1 MQCVESICQLLLRSP
16 SAFATI
22 LLTFFLGVTPP
33 GNAQTQQPDLIN
45 LLGAARA
52 LGASG
57 KSTEAI
63 TLLEDILSKI
73 PRSNDRETNNH
84 AFLLN
89 EISVLKRTAGQFHE
103 ALEDVLRAEK
113 ILISSAT
120 ENELLVAVI
129 LNSAEALSLLG
140 ESEKANSRFHQAVT
154 LSERLEIDSLITH
167 SRIRFAGNSLEL
179 GSWEKA
185 VTAVEP
191 LQHLNERQATQ
202 VATILGQAYLTLRRP
217 EQAQTSIDALEQVD
231 QTDPQVALINAR
243 IDLQLGNVQGS
254 LDKLKALLEQIDE
267 SQSALLASARYNLSE
282 AYFQMGLLQEAYA
295 NNERAMVIAEESL
308 HNNETL
314 VGQTLHRRAMFLGL
328 IGDIENSIRGF
339 EVAASA
345 FSDNS
350 ARSRRAR
357 FYTELE
363 LTRALSFSNRT
374 VEAVALA
381 RNLVSEAPIIFG
393 EQAIENLFALT
404 NLGSLLVEMRE
415 LEEAKSLLR
424 NSQMLA
430 VEGRFS
436 KPDLAPT
443 KMSLGKAY
451 LYDGMLDEAENVFL
465 ELLRNYEEFGAA
477 ESVEKSGEIR
487 RLLSETYYSRNDI
500 GDIEKAAHLSRT
512 NITGIKQRLKEV
524 AKSTTYARQFSS
536 SSIDLQIGNTLTVLN
551 EYQRRG
557 FASSE
562 EMFETAQL
570 ALLNEAATA
579 TNGFLRHF
587 KAKDPELA
595 ELFTERHAASAQIR
609 ALTIQPDQQK
619 QKVLDQVKLHIQD
632 IDSQILNAN
641 PDLVPYLSP
650 SVITLNAIQ
659 PLLDQDEALWT
670 NFSFEGGTF
679 IFLITRDEL
688 LVESTNTSIEKVD
701 QLVRKLREN
710 MDLEGRSTPPPFD
723 FNSSTRLYNI
733 LFGPFDRILKKK
745 KKLLVVPQ
753 GPAQQISLA
762 VATRSSAPIGKTP
775 EKADARFLGLTHS
788 ITVYTSVANLLF
800 SKLNPSKDVELKSIT
815 GFANPSFSN
824 RSSDTGVL
832 SRDPEINPKAL
843 RFGGTVNYFEPL
855 PETERELDLISRS
868 LPGSSSTYYTGKDAS
883 EEVFK
888 LHEIKGDVLVFA
900 THAIVSGQFGNL
912 REPALVLS
920 SPAETSDIDDGF
932 LTASEIAQKQIAA
945 KIVVLS
951 ACNTASASGQFGAP
965 GLSGLAQGFFEAGA
979 QSLVVSHWTISTV
992 SPLLLMPSFFE
1003 GISNG
1008 LAADEAMKEAM
1019 IEVSTREDLKVLR
1032 HPAIW
1037 APFSIV
1043 GSY

>member
-1 MQCVESICQLLLRSP
+1 MRSS
-16 SAFATI
+16 SALTAFLFA
-22 LLTFFLGVTPP
+22 FFLGVTAP
-33 GNAQTQQPDLIN
+33 GNAQTKQIDLIN
-45 LLGAARA
+45 LLGEARD
-52 LGASG
+52 LGTSG
-57 KSTEAI
+57 KPAEAI
-63 TLLEDILSKI
+63 KLLEELLTKI
-73 PRSNDRETNNH
+73 PKSNERETYNH

-89 EISVLKRTAGQFHE
+89 EISVLKRATGQSHE
-103 ALEDVLRAEK
+103 ALEDVLRAEN
-113 ILISSAT
+113 ILVRSAS

-140 ESEKANSRFHQAVT
+140 ESEKANGRFHRAVV
-154 LSERLEIDSLITH
+154 LAEKLEIDSLITH
-167 SRIRFAGNSLEL
+167 SRIRFAGTSLEL
-179 GSWEKA
+179 GSWKKA
-185 VTAVEP
+185 VAAVEP
-191 LQHLNERQATQ
+191 LEHLSKPQATQ
-202 VATILGQAYLTLRRP
+202 VATILGQAYLTLRLP
-217 EQAQTSIDALEQVD
+217 KQARTSIDALEQVD
-231 QTDPQVALINAR
+231 RNDPHFALINAR
-243 IDLQLGNVQGS
+243 IDLQLGNVQES
-254 LDKLKALLEQIDE
+254 LDKLTALLEEMDE
-267 SQSALLASARYNLSE
+267 SQTALLASARYNLSE

-295 NNERAMVIAEESL
+295 NNEHAMLIAEESL
-308 HNNETL
+308 RKNETL

-328 IGDIENSIRGF
+328 IGDIENSIKGF
-339 EVAASA
+339 EVAASV
-345 FSDNS
+345 FTEKNS
-350 ARSRRAR
+350 RSRRAK
-357 FYTELE
+357 FYTKLE
-363 LTRALSFSNRT
+363 LSRALSSNNRK
-374 VEAVALA
+374 VEALTLA
-381 RNLVSEAPIIFG
+381 RKLIPEAPIIFG
-393 EQAIENLFALT
+393 EEAIENMFALT
-404 NLGSLLVEMRE
+404 NLGSLLIEVRE

-424 NSQMLA
+424 NSQMFA

-443 KMSLGKAY
+443 MVSLGKAY
-451 LYDGMLDEAENVFL
+451 MYDGMLEEAESVFL
-465 ELLRNYEEFGAA
+465 EVLQDYKEFGAG
-477 ESVEKSGEIR
+477 ESVEKAGEIR
-487 RLLSETYYSRNDI
+487 RLLSEIYYSRNDI
-500 GDIEKAAHLSRT
+500 GDIEKAVHLSRI
-512 NITGIKQRLKEV
+512 NIAGIKQRIKEV

-551 EYQRRG
+551 EYQRKG
-557 FASSE
+557 FASNE
-562 EMFETAQL
+562 EMFEAAQL
-570 ALLNEAATA
+570 TLLNEAATA

-587 KAKDPELA
+587 KANDPKLA
-595 ELFTERHAASAQIR
+595 ELFAERQAASAQIR

-619 QKVLDQVKLHIQD
+619 QKVLDQVKRLIQD
-632 IDSQILNAN
+632 IDSQILYTN
-641 PDLVPYLSP
+641 PDLLAYLSP
-650 SVITLNAIQ
+650 SVITTNAIQ
-659 PLLDQDEALWT
+659 TLLDQDEALWT

-679 IFLITRDEL
+679 IFLVTKDEVF
-688 LVESTNTSIEKVD
+688 VESTNANIEQVD

-723 FNSSTRLYNI
+723 FESSTRLYNI
-733 LFGPFDRILKKK
+733 LFEPFDRVLQKK

-762 VATRSSAPIGKTP
+762 VATRSVAPIGKTP
-775 EKADARFLGLTHS
+775 KNADARFLGLTHS
-788 ITVYTSVANLLF
+788 ITVYTSAANLLF
-800 SKLNPSKDVELKSIT
+800 SKLNPSNDVELKSIT

-824 RSSDTGVL
+824 RSLDTGDL
-832 SRDPEINPKAL
+832 SRDIEINPKAL
-843 RFGGTVNYFEPL
+843 RLGSTVNYFEPL

-868 LPGSSSTYYTGKDAS
+868 LPGSSATYYTGKDAS

-920 SPAETSDIDDGF
+920 SPAETSGIDDGF

-1003 GISNG
+1003 GISSG
-1008 LAADEAMKEAM
+1008 LAPDEAMREAM
-1019 IEVSTREDLKVLR
+1019 IEVSTREDLKALG

-1043 GSY
+1043 GNY